1 MTEAFPNDTPQQRAF
16 RAFETLVAGEDMAID
31 LSLAALLIANLE
43 YPELDIAHYMAQL
56 DSLAERV
63 RALLGLT
70 GAGTL
75 EKLPVNMDV
84 SAVIAAMNT
93 VLLGHEHFLGN
104 TQDYYNSS
112 NIFLNE
118 VLERHTGI
126 PIALSLL
133 YMEVGRRVGV
143 WFDGIGLPFHFVVGC
158 RFQQKRIYID
168 PFESGRVLS
177 EQECRRRVRQVIG
190 KKDKIPTQWFEPVSR
205 KYLLIRMLNNLKHI
219 YLHSEDY
226 ARALRICDCI
236 LVLAPRSP
244 QERRDRGVI
253 YLQLK
258 RYGRALSDLA
268 AYLQLAPLAEDHDEI
283 QRQVKMIRQILAMMN

>member
-93 VLLGHEHFLGN
+93 VLFCQEHFHGN

-112 NIFLNE
+112 NSFLNE

>member
-84 SAVIAAMNT
+84 SAVIAAIF
-93 VLLGHEHFLGN
+93 GQEHFHGN

-112 NIFLNE
+112 NSFLNE

>member
-93 VLLGHEHFLGN
+93 VLFGQEHFHGN

-112 NIFLNE
+112 NSFLNE

>member
-93 VLLGHEHFLGN
+93 VLFGQEHFHGN
-104 TQDYYNSS
+104 TEDSCNSS
-112 NIFLNE
+112 NSFRNE